1 MLLPYLVV
9 PLIALVLLIPTLIIW
24 IIAHQGYP
32 PHQMATAGRWIGT
45 AVSVAVSLIVFAW
58 APTVATKI
66 ARRRYD
72 MLNRYLSNPECG

>member
-1 MLLPYLVV
+1 
-9 PLIALVLLIPTLIIW
+9 LIALVLLVPTLIIW

-32 PHQMATAGRWIGT
+32 PHQMATAGRWFGT
-45 AVSVAVSLIVFAW
+45 AVSVTVSLIVFAW

-72 MLNRYLSNPECG
+72 KLNGYLSNPECG